1 MKKYIFFTII
11 FTLLSVLTADKVNIV
26 FSGNHNGIDLNSQQS
41 ESLDFSA
48 EINELQQLSLSTRS
62 GDFSELII
70 PGFGKSGETGSPELP
85 VKRELISVP
94 LGAEVNVDIINY
106 QSTEYNLSELSIV
119 SQLMPVQPP
128 VPKSI
133 DPSELEFSYD
143 QAAYQQDKWYGN
155 EIFSCE
161 EIGILRGQ
169 RIFSVTYHPIAYN
182 PVKQKITVYNNV
194 NAFVYFVDSDMN
206 ATMELRTKTWSPAY
220 EKIYSTSLINYAPL
234 QTREDITR
242 YPIKYVI
249 ISDDMFSAQ
258 LQPFIDWK
266 TQQGYNVIETYTS
279 EIGSSTTAIANYIE
293 SLWDEATTED
303 PAPSFI
309 LFVGDTA
316 QIPAYNGA
324 TGSHVT
330 DLNYVRL
337 EGNDYMP
344 EIYYG
349 RFSARNIGEL
359 QPQIDKTLEYEMFT
373 MPDPSYLEEVVMI
386 AGMDASHGSNWGNG
400 QINYGTNNY
409 FNAAHGIT
417 SHTYLYP
424 ASGSSAGQ
432 IVQNVSD
439 GVGYINYTAHG
450 SSTSWADPS
459 FTISNIN
466 SLQNEHKYPM
476 AMGNCCL
483 TNKFEVGECFGE
495 AWLREENGGAIGYIG
510 GTNST
515 YWDEDY
521 WWGVG
526 SGNVTSNPT
535 YNGTGPGA
543 YDGMFHDHGESFP
556 DWYTSSASFIM
567 VGNLAVVQGGGSAN
581 YYWEIYSLMGDPS
594 LVPYFGVPEQ
604 NTVSHADQLF
614 IGSTQLIV
622 SAEPYSYVGLSI
634 EGELLAGGLIDD
646 SGTITL
652 DFLPVTSAATLDIVV
667 CCQNYEPYISQITAV
682 PNEGA
687 FLSINDF
694 TITSDNGDQIIDF
707 GEDIELEL
715 ELENIG
721 IDAAD
726 NITAVMSIN
735 DPYITI
741 TNDTVN
747 FASIP
752 AGGIES
758 LSGFTFQ
765 VAETI
770 PDQYD
775 FQLNFSFTYNEGEND
790 ALVDLVAYAPVI
802 SLGNIYIN
810 GDDNNNGILDPGE
823 TADLELEILNSGSS
837 TMENV
842 ITMVSTTSEYI
853 TVNNT
858 WSFIPEITPGNSG
871 LYPFM
876 VTVSQDCPV
885 GETINFSAEITA
897 GIELTYNGGFSLNI
911 GLSLEDFESGDLTT
925 WEWTTSGD
933 ANWFTSTEAPQE
945 GSYCAESGDIGN
957 GEISNLSIELDVLY
971 DDQISFFRKVS
982 SEANW
987 DFLFFYIDGVE
998 MDSWSGNLGW
1008 SEVSYPVS
1016 AGSHELSWVYD
1027 KDSSVSSGS
1036 DCAWL
1041 DYIVFP
1047 AIGVSQ
1053 PPDMTCS
1060 VDEISQIIELNSTAS
1075 QSFNIT
1081 NSGGGTLYY
1090 YLNITETDRNIEGS
1104 TLTCDAE
1111 TYIPGQTITWNLE
1124 VYNNSSD
1131 AEWLTDVI
1139 IDFPAGVSVIS
1150 ATNFA
1155 GPSGNLIYNGNT
1167 GNGVGVE
1174 WNDTDGG
1181 WGEIQG
1187 NETATATITVSIDAN
1202 QAGDINLNWTLIGDD
1217 YGSAPHQTSGTIS
1230 LSTEI
1235 IPLSWAILSQYNGI
1249 LNGGESDEISI
1260 NFDSEGLN
1268 PGNYTADLI
1277 INDNRLITTIPIS
1290 LIVGGNI
1297 PYGDIDDNGEVEAF
1311 DASLVLQYAVG
1322 IDPAPYAPMPWENW
1336 RLLRSDVDGND
1347 FTEAYDASLILQY
1360 SVGIINSFP
1369 VQNREEF
1376 ITPQSVISYEIT
1388 QKNLEI
1394 YCQGELFSI
1403 YLSTAANDIL
1413 GTPCVE
1419 NSELMSAYNNL
1430 GNWQTAVASALPN
1443 CGKLLDIPL
1452 NACDIQKDLKFDV
1465 WTNGT
1470 RSSLIISKEELMAAF
1485 IPSVTRLAGNYPN
1498 PFNPSTTIKYDLAED
1513 AQTKLDIF
1521 NVKGQH
1527 VASLV
1532 NEYQAAGNYKVQW
1545 QGVSDKGAPVPSG
1558 IYFYKLTAEGFT
1570 DTRKM
1575 IMLK

>member
-1 MKKYIFFTII
+1 MKKYIIFTII
-11 FTLLSVLTADKVNIV
+11 FTLLSILTAKQVDITL
-26 FSGNHNGIDLNSQQS
+26 SGDHNGIDLNNQQL
-41 ESLDFSA
+41 ETLDFSA
-48 EINELQQLSLSTRS
+48 EINELHQLSLSTRS

-70 PGFGKSGETGSPELP
+70 PGFGKSGETGTPSLP
-85 VKRELISVP
+85 VKRELIAVP
-94 LGAEVNVDIINY
+94 LGAELSIEIADY
-106 QSTEYNLSELSIV
+106 QSIEYQLSDLGIND
-119 SQLMPVQPP
+119 QLMPAQPP

-133 DPSELEFSYD
+133 DPSELEFIYD
-143 QAAYQQDKWYGN
+143 QNAYEQDKWYGN
-155 EIFSCE
+155 DIFTCE
-161 EIGILRGQ
+161 EVGILRGQ
-169 RIFSVTYHPIAYN
+169 RIFTVTYHPIAYN
-182 PVKQKITVYNNV
+182 PVQQKIIIYNNV
-194 NAFVYFVDSDMN
+194 NTTVNFVGSDLN
-206 ATMELRTKTWSPAY
+206 ATRELRTKTWSPAY
-220 EKIYSTSLINYAPL
+220 EKIYSTSLINYTPL

-249 ISDDMFSAQ
+249 ISDDMFTAQ
-258 LQPFIDWK
+258 LQPFIAWK

-279 EIGSSTTAIANYIE
+279 EIGGSTTAIANYIE
-293 SLWDEATTED
+293 SLWEEATMED

-324 TGSHVT
+324 TGNHVT

-349 RFSARNIGEL
+349 RFSARNTAEL

-386 AGMDASHGSNWGNG
+386 AGMDASHGSTWGNG

-432 IVQNVSD
+432 IVQDVSD
-439 GVGYINYTAHG
+439 GIGYINYTAHG

-466 SLQNEHKYPM
+466 SLQNEHEYPLVV
-476 AMGNCCL
+476 GNCCL

-515 YWDEDY
+515 YWNEDF

-543 YDGMFHDHGESFP
+543 YDGMFHDHGEAFP
-556 DWYTSSASFIM
+556 DWYTAQAAFIM
-567 VGNLAVVQGGGSAN
+567 AGNLAVVQGGGNAN

-594 LVPYFGVPEQ
+594 LVPYFGIPEQ
-604 NTVSHADQLF
+604 NTVTHAAQIF
-614 IGSTQLIV
+614 IGSTQLTV

-652 DFLPVTSAATLDIVV
+652 DFLPLTSAATLDLVV
-667 CCQNYEPYISQITAV
+667 GCQNYEPYISQITAV

-687 FLSINDF
+687 FLSINDY

-707 GEDIELEL
+707 GENIELEL
-715 ELENIG
+715 DLENIG
-721 IDAAD
+721 IEAAE
-726 NITAVMSIN
+726 NITAVMTIT

-741 TNDTVN
+741 TNGTIN
-747 FASIP
+747 LASIP

-770 PDQYD
+770 PDQYE
-775 FQLNFSFTYNEGEND
+775 FQLNFSFTYDEGDNE
-790 ALVDLVAYAPVI
+790 ALLDLVAHAPVI
-802 SLGNIYIN
+802 ALGNLYIS
-810 GDDNNNGILDPGE
+810 GDDNNNGRLDPGE
-823 TADLELEILNSGSS
+823 TADLDLEILNLGSS
-837 TMENV
+837 TLENV
-842 ITMVSTTSEYI
+842 ICMVSTTSEYI

-858 WSFIPEITPGNSG
+858 WSFIPEIIPGDSG

-876 VTVSQDCPV
+876 VTVDNDCPL
-885 GETINFSAEITA
+885 GETIYFTAEVTA
-897 GIELTYNGGFSLNI
+897 GLELTFNGSFSLNI
-911 GLSLEDFESGDLTT
+911 GLSLEDFESGDLTN
-925 WEWTTSGD
+925 WEWVTSGD
-933 ANWFTSTEAPQE
+933 ANWFVSTNAPQE
-945 GSYCAESGDIGN
+945 GSYCVESGDIGN
-957 GEISNLSIELDVLY
+957 NDISSLSIELDVLY
-971 DDQISFFRKVS
+971 DDQISFYRKVS
-982 SEANW
+982 SESNW
-987 DFLFFYIDGVE
+987 DFLIFYIDAE
-998 MDSWSGNLGW
+998 QMDSWSGNLGW
-1008 SEVSYPVS
+1008 SEVTYPVS

-1027 KDSSVSSGS
+1027 KDGSVSSGS

-1041 DYIVFP
+1041 DYILFP
-1047 AIGVSQ
+1047 AIGVPQ

-1060 VDEISQIIELNSTAS
+1060 VDEIIQLIEPNSLAS
-1075 QSFNIT
+1075 QSFDII

-1090 YLNITETDRNIEGS
+1090 YLSIAETDRNIEGS

-1111 TYIPGQTITWNLE
+1111 TYIPGETVTWNLE
-1124 VYNNSSD
+1124 AYNNSSD
-1131 AEWLTDVI
+1131 AEWLTDII
-1139 IDFPAGVSVIS
+1139 IDFPTGVSVVS
-1150 ATNFA
+1150 ATDFA
-1155 GPSGNLIYNGNT
+1155 GPSGTLVYNNAA
-1167 GNGVGVE
+1167 GNGISVE
-1174 WNDTDGG
+1174 WNDPNGG

-1187 NETATATITVSIDAN
+1187 NETATASVTVSIDAN

-1217 YGSAPHQTSGTIS
+1217 YGSAPHQISGVLT
-1230 LSTEI
+1230 LTTEI
-1235 IPLSWAILSQYNGI
+1235 MQLNWVTLSQYNGV
-1249 LNGGESDEISI
+1249 LNGGESDQIII

-1277 INDNRLITTIPIS
+1277 INDNRLITTIPVT
-1290 LIVGGNI
+1290 LMVDGEI
-1297 PYGDIDDNGEVEAF
+1297 PYGDIDDNGEVESF

-1322 IDPAPYAPMPWENW
+1322 IDPAPFAPLPWEGW
-1336 RLLRSDVDGND
+1336 RLMRSDVDGND

-1360 SVGIINSFP
+1360 SVGIISSFP
-1369 VQNREEF
+1369 IENREEF
-1376 ITPQSVISYEIT
+1376 ASPLAEISYNITGSAIEIIS
-1388 QKNLEI
+1388 ESDI
-1394 YCQGELFSI
+1394 YSI
-1403 YLSTAANDIL
+1403 YLATPANDIL
-1413 GTPCVE
+1413 GTPYID
-1419 NSELMSAYNNL
+1419 NSDMLSAFNDDNT
-1430 GNWQTAVASALPN
+1430 WQIAAASALPVY
-1443 CGKLLDIPL
+1443 GKLLEIPL
-1452 NACDIQKDLKFDV
+1452 NTKDIQQDLKFET
-1465 WTNGT
+1465 WLNGNM
-1470 RSSLIISKEELMAAF
+1470 SSLIISREELMDAF

-1498 PFNPSTTIKYDLAED
+1498 PFNPSTTIRYDLAID
-1513 AQTKLDIF
+1513 SQTKLDIY
-1521 NVKGQH
+1521 NIKGQH

-1532 NEYQAAGNYKVQW
+1532 NELQTAGEYSIQW
-1545 QGVSDKGAPVPSG
+1545 QGLSDNNTPVPSG
-1558 IYFYKLTAEGFT
+1558 IYFYKLSTEGFT